1 MRWIFHTQFFFTSLD
16 WFPFPFFLQV
26 LIYPCVSLPSI
37 FCPILPLGCITLLS
51 ARRSESCNIVA
62 QIKLN
67 SNGNR
72 FYLHFFKLEPYVS
85 TDNQVVCVSARCR
98 SYRNLKYKIGLR
110 KRNIKCGGNL
120 EWERG
125 MHNTSL
131 WWWKAIIDALFHCI
145 VASRRVRS
153 SLQVFVW
160 STVTPV
166 QTPFFTIVRVT
177 ITIN

>member
-1 MRWIFHTQFFFTSLD
+1 MNLFFFSLPVFSFEFAAHSNCLPSFYFSFFFVVD
-16 WFPFPFFLQV
+16 SHAMSNQGDCFHLLLPALKVVNLRYRCAEYFTHNFFLHLWIDFLFPFFLQV

-120 EWERG
+120 E
-125 MHNTSL
+125 
-131 WWWKAIIDALFHCI
+131 
-145 VASRRVRS
+145 
-153 SLQVFVW
+153 
-160 STVTPV
+160 
-166 QTPFFTIVRVT
+166 
-177 ITIN
+177 